1 MEIRIQRGEGSTGVS
16 SVLDLESLAEIVH
29 DEGWLWID
37 VCDADPEVAGQLG
50 RALGLVEDGVEDVQD
65 LELLPKVEDHG
76 DQLFMILHS
85 LVVSA
90 DNERIDTLEVDCFLG
105 RDILVT
111 MHAEAVPGID
121 WLWELVSTPP
131 VTKELDHPAGILA
144 RFAEVTG
151 RRYLRLLL
159 AVEDRV
165 EDLAEAALDGDRE
178 VLESVQLLRRETAT
192 LRRIIR
198 PQAYALRTLHSA
210 RSELLG
216 PIDRRRLGTAV
227 EIHDQLME
235 GLVETR
241 DALGSVLDTYRGG
254 VAERQAE
261 VAQVLTVAAALFLPP
276 SLLAGIFGMNFV
288 DMPPL
293 TWRYGW
299 ILGFALMLAVPG
311 LLLLYFYRIGWVGD
325 RTRTRGPQANQLG
338 ALLRRLARAPVAD
351 QRVNGVTPSDSD

>member
-1 MEIRIQRGEGSTGVS
+1 M
-16 SVLDLESLAEIVH
+16 LDLESLSEIIH
-29 DEGWLWID
+29 EDGWLWID
-37 VCDADPEVAGQLG
+37 VCGAEPEVAAQLG

-85 LVVSA
+85 LVVNA
-90 DNERIDTLEVDCFLG
+90 DNDRIDTLEVDCFLG
-105 RDILVT
+105 PEILVT
-111 MHAEAVPGID
+111 MHAESVPGLD
-121 WLWELVSTPP
+121 WLWSVVSTPP
-131 VTKELDHPAGILA
+131 VTKDLDHPAGILA

-165 EDLAEAALDGDRE
+165 EELAEAALEGDHE
-178 VLESVQLLRRETAT
+178 VLESVQLLRRESAT
-192 LRRIIR
+192 LRRVIR
-198 PQAYALRTLHSA
+198 PQSYALRTLHSA

-299 ILGFALMLAVPG
+299 VIGFAIMIAVP
-311 LLLLYFYRIGWVGD
+311 LLLWLFFQRKGWVGV
-325 RTRTRGPQANQLG
+325 RARNRAPGPGQVG
-338 ALLRRLARAPVAD
+338 DVLRRVARAPVPDLRVAKTAD
-351 QRVNGVTPSDSD
+351 AVPADREPTAP